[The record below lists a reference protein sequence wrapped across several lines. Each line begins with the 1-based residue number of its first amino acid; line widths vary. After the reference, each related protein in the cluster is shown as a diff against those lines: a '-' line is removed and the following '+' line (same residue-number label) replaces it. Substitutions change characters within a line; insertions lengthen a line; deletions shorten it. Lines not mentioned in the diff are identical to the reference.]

1 MKIGIRAHGYRIP
14 STFTYPKLQEISA
27 TNTNMEDY
35 SAQVQGMG
43 EESPTNLIIN
53 YLPQI
58 LSDEEFRSI
67 FNSIGPIKSA
77 KIIRDKVTGYS
88 SGFGFIDY
96 ERAQDA
102 DRAIQALNGLQVQHK
117 TIKVSKSRSGGE
129 NIKGANLYVSRLP
142 IPWTETELSSLFEP
156 YGKIIQSKILVDLQT
171 GVSKRVGFVLYST
184 RGEAETA
191 INSLNGT
198 TPSGCTEPLL
208 IKFANDKSRK
218 MEPPVVQYVPVPM
231 FAGQGQGPVSS
242 HSPGPMRS
250 QGGRFR
256 FNPMTA
262 NYNMQN
268 NSPMSGSYN
277 VQNSGQVSVLFFPLL
292 FFCGRRLD
300 GALLWR
306 IFD

>member
-1 MKIGIRAHGYRIP
+1 MDGY
-14 STFTYPKLQEISA
+14 SGQL
-27 TNTNMEDY
+27 
-35 SAQVQGMG
+35 QGMG

-58 LSDEEFRSI
+58 LSDEEFRTI

-77 KIIRDKVTGYS
+77 KIIRDKETGYS

-117 TIKVSKSRSGGE
+117 TIKVSKSRAGGE

-142 IPWTETELSSLFEP
+142 VSWMETELSALFEP

-184 RGEAETA
+184 RGEAEAA
-191 INSLNGT
+191 INALNGT
-198 TPSGCTEPLL
+198 TPVGCTEPLL

-218 MEPPVVQYVPVPM
+218 MDPPVVQYVPIPM
-231 FAGQGQGPVSS
+231 YPGQGQGPLSGNGT
-242 HSPGPMRS
+242 GPMRS

-256 FNPMTA
+256 FNPMSA
-262 NYNMQN
+262 SYGMQN
-268 NSPMSGSYN
+268 NGPMSAGYN
-277 VQNSGQVSVLFFPLL
+277 MQNSGQVSWMSALFF
-292 FFCGRRLD
+292 FERR
-300 GALLWR
+300 R
-306 IFD
+306 I